1 MRYLIKFSY
10 DGTLYSGYQKQND
23 KPSIQEEIED
33 SLSKI
38 YNEKIKIYSSG
49 RTDAK
54 VHALCQI
61 AHYDASKK
69 MDLKK
74 LVYSLNSLTNDDIY
88 IKSIEKVSDNFHAR
102 YDVISKEYIYKIN
115 IGKYNP
121 LSRNYVYQ
129 YNKDLDIESMRKAI
143 NLFLGK
149 HDFKSFSTDTLDKD
163 TIREIYEV
171 KITKNKN
178 IITISFI
185 GNGFL
190 RYMVRNMVGLLI
202 EIGEGK
208 RCIDSVTEILKA
220 KDRKKSGI
228 KAPGMGLYLKCVK
241 YKKS

>member
-1 MRYLIKFSY
+1 MKFSY
-10 DGTLYSGYQKQND
+10 DGTLYSGYQKQNN
-23 KPSIQEEIED
+23 KPSIQEEIEN

-38 YNEKIKIYSSG
+38 YNEKIRIHSSG

-54 VHALCQI
+54 VHALCQT
-61 AHYDASKK
+61 AHYDASKDI
-69 MDLKK
+69 DLSK

-88 IKSIEKVSDNFHAR
+88 IKSIKKVSDNFHAR
-102 YDVISKEYIYKIN
+102 YCVKEKEYIYKIN
-115 IGKYNP
+115 IGEYDP
-121 LSRNYVYQ
+121 LFRNYIYQ
-129 YNKDLDIESMRKAI
+129 YNKNLDIESMNKAI
-143 NLFLGK
+143 KLFLGK

-163 TIREIYEV
+163 TIREIYKV

-178 IITISFI
+178 IITISFT

-208 RCIDSVTEILKA
+208 RSIDSVIEILNA
-220 KDRKKSGI
+220 KDRTKSGI
-228 KAPGMGLYLKCVK
+228 KAPGMGLYLKQVK